1 MTPPIAN
8 GELRA
13 LDITTRL
20 NGRLILD
27 ALNLP
32 PLGAGQMVALLG
44 PNGSGKSTL
53 LKSLAGLVPAS
64 FGTLRLGAHNL
75 APLRASARAEH
86 IRYLPQSLPGD
97 IHLTVVESILV
108 ALRAR
113 SALSTHHALPIVN
126 TTLTELGI
134 GHLANRYLDELSGG
148 QKQLVGLAQALS
160 HEPQIL
166 LLDEPLASLD
176 LNHQHHV
183 MQLLGR
189 LTQERK
195 LLTLIVLHD
204 LNSVLQYCGQALLM
218 QNGALLASGA
228 PNKVITA
235 ESLAALFSVRARI
248 ETCSQGRPYVLVDG
262 LLSI

>member
-1 MTPPIAN
+1 MSPQTTN
-8 GELRA
+8 GELQA

-27 ALNLP
+27 ALDLP
-32 PLGAGQMVALLG
+32 SLGSGQLVALLG

-64 FGTLRLGAHNL
+64 FGALRLGSRNL
-75 APLRASARAEH
+75 APLHASARAEY

-113 SALSTHHALPIVN
+113 SALNTQHALSIVK

-134 GHLANRYLDELSGG
+134 AHLANRYLDELSGG

-189 LTQERK
+189 LTQQRK

-204 LNSVLQYCGQALLM
+204 LNSVLQYCSQALLM
-218 QNGALLASGA
+218 RDGALLASGA
-228 PNKVITA
+228 PNKVITT
-235 ESLAALFSVRARI
+235 ESLAAMFSVRARI

-262 LLSI
+262 LLPI

>member
-8 GELRA
+8 GELHA
-13 LDITTRL
+13 LNITTRL

-27 ALNLP
+27 ALDLP
-32 PLGAGQMVALLG
+32 TLGAGQMVALLG

-64 FGTLRLGAHNL
+64 FGALRLGANDL

-113 SALSTHHALPIVN
+113 SSLSTQHALPIVQ

-134 GHLANRYLDELSGG
+134 GHLENRYLDELSGG

-218 QNGALLASGA
+218 HNGTLLASGA

-262 LLSI
+262 LLPI

>member
-1 MTPPIAN
+1 MALHTAN

-13 LDITTRL
+13 LEITVRL

-27 ALNLP
+27 ALSLP

-64 FGTLRLGAHNL
+64 FGALSLGDSDL
-75 APLRASARAEH
+75 VPLRASARAGH

-97 IHLTVVESILV
+97 IHLTVAESLLV
-108 ALRAR
+108 ALRAGR
-113 SALSTHHALPIVN
+113 TLDTQHAFPIVK
-126 TTLTELGI
+126 TAMAELGI
-134 GHLANRYLDELSGG
+134 SDLANRYLDELSGG

-160 HEPQIL
+160 HEPQVL

-218 QNGALLASGA
+218 RDGALLASGA
-228 PNKVITA
+228 PAQVITA
-235 ESLAALFSVRARI
+235 ESLAAMFGVRARI
-248 ETCSQGRPYVLVDG
+248 ETCSMGRPYVLVDG
-262 LLSI
+262 LLPI